1 MAWRQILLRSLLCQ
15 RAHSAPDAPAANPPP
30 RFSRRPNVAARVF
43 ARCPLPA
50 ARCAAARCAAARRHR
65 LPSPTS
71 LQWRAKVMPT
81 FAGRGIRLGIDLSIL
96 SCMVRHMPNQQ
107 MQLDRVFRALGDP
120 TRRAVLGRL
129 SAGPAPVSELARP
142 FNIALPS
149 FTQHLD
155 VLERCGLVR
164 SRKVGRVR
172 TYRLVP
178 QPLRAAERWITQQ
191 RAVWER
197 RLDQLD
203 DYLLKLKEDMR

>member
-1 MAWRQILLRSLLCQ
+1 
-15 RAHSAPDAPAANPPP
+15 
-30 RFSRRPNVAARVF
+30 
-43 ARCPLPA
+43 
-50 ARCAAARCAAARRHR
+50 
-65 LPSPTS
+65 
-71 LQWRAKVMPT
+71 
-81 FAGRGIRLGIDLSIL
+81 
-96 SCMVRHMPNQQ
+96 MVRHLPNQQ

-129 SAGPAPVSELARP
+129 SAGPGPVSELARP

-178 QPLRAAERWITQQ
+178 QPLRAAENWITQQ

-203 DYLLKLKEDMR
+203 DYLLKLKEDMK